1 MLQLADKRCGLTTK
15 VTLIDKLLASYQTT
29 RLEPTPTPDSCD
41 TPEIS
46 GRKHFVTRDID
57 TFSEPQTSLV
67 KTIVG
72 SFSKKLLLESSELL
86 NALKSSKFSDSYLIL
101 CYLNL
106 VIVQMGIFLQ
116 KLQGRKKF

>member
-1 MLQLADKRCGLTTK
+1 
-15 VTLIDKLLASYQTT
+15 VY
-29 RLEPTPTPDSCD
+29 
-41 TPEIS
+41 S

-116 KLQGRKKF
+116 KLQGREKF